1 MTCKQ
6 VQTGPWGLEKKESCD
21 DSSTMPSHNTGPE
34 GPTSNYVTSIFKCMK
49 CHWKAGKII
58 QCPINIL
65 PQNNDKEKRLC

>member
-1 MTCKQ
+1 
-6 VQTGPWGLEKKESCD
+6 
-21 DSSTMPSHNTGPE
+21 MPSHNTGPE